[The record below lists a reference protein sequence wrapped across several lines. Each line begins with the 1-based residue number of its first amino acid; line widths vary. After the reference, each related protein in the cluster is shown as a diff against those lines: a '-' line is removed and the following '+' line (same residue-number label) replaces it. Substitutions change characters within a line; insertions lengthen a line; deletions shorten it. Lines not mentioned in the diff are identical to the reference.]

1 MPIAI
6 QKECDRMQ
14 AIRQIQ
20 TVTENFVIVQLPES
34 FRQRRIEVIVLPV
47 DDPEEMQS
55 AVRRVPPT
63 HLLGK
68 GRITGDIISPIVPES
83 DWECLS

>member
-6 QKECDRMQ
+6 QKEYDRMQ

-20 TVTENFVIVQLPES
+20 TVTENFVVVQLPES

-47 DDPEEMQS
+47 DPVS
-55 AVRRVPPT
+55 IAFV
-63 HLLGK
+63 
-68 GRITGDIISPIVPES
+68 ITGVFAVDAALCVN
-83 DWECLS
+83 